1 MSFGKVDLG
10 LAMAVAA
17 IEAALADPA
26 RLVGFYLAAAGG
38 TRVVGIRP
46 ALDGEAAASLVWQEY
61 RPGPGGVFQLSGG
74 SRAMSPE
81 VALVGMQESIRAS
94 GEAVLIVATRM
105 GATSFEFEDRG
116 TRRTSM
122 TPDQAAAMFGQLPL
136 PKPPRP
142 QPTRQQAAPVKTP
155 PAQSKPAA
163 RAADPSPITTATIPA
178 PTAPAAPPAT
188 AAAPTQAHL
197 EVVAPPLPADIAAIL
212 APDRAGSLLAA
223 LGLLGAGG
231 QLKRDERRKHNQ
243 IVHLISQIADVLRG
257 MPRDR
262 ELTIVDAGCGKSQL
276 SFVLN
281 HVLTE
286 GLGLRV
292 RLIGLDVSEQAVE
305 SARALQHKL
314 GYANMSFAQAA
325 IRSWRPPGPV
335 DMVLSLH
342 ACDTAT
348 DEAIALGIAT
358 DALAIVA
365 VPCCQ
370 AELARQA
377 GGDLFAAALRHGT
390 LRRRFG
396 DWVTDTLR
404 ALYLEAEGYAVDV
417 LEYISPLDTPKNIM
431 LRARRSAVGGGVPA
445 GRREAARAEFEQI
458 CREFEL
464 DPSLPRLHRALAAQL
479 AR

>member
-38 TRVVGIRP
+38 TRVIGIRP
-46 ALDGEAAASLVWQEY
+46 ALGGEATASLVWQEY

-94 GEAVLIVATRM
+94 DEAVLVVATRM

-136 PKPPRP
+136 PKPPRS
-142 QPTRQQAAPVKTP
+142 QPARDQAAPVTP
-155 PAQSKPAA
+155 PPMQSNPAA
-163 RAADPSPITTATIPA
+163 RAADPA
-178 PTAPAAPPAT
+178 PVQAAPVAQSDAPPA
-188 AAAPTQAHL
+188 AAAASTQTHL
-197 EVVAPPLPADIAAIL
+197 EVVTPPLPRDIAAIL

-231 QLKRDERRKHNQ
+231 QIKRDERRKHNQ

-262 ELTIVDAGCGKSQL
+262 ELIIVDAGCGKSQL

-286 GLGLRV
+286 GLGLRA
-292 RLIGLDVSEQAVE
+292 RLIGLDVSAQAVE

-325 IRSWRPPGPV
+325 IRSWRPPGPI

-348 DEAIALGIAT
+348 DEAIALGIAAA
-358 DALAIVA
+358 ALAIVA

-396 DWVTDTLR
+396 DWVTDALR

-431 LRARRSAVGGGVPA
+431 LRARRAAVGGGVPA
-445 GRREAARAEFEQI
+445 GRREAARAEFELI
-458 CREFEL
+458 CREFDL
-464 DPSLPRLHRALAAQL
+464 DPSLPHLHRAMAAQS
-479 AR
+479 ARQ